1 MKKGKIEIKKNIS
14 MVDKVNAINLIVSSY
29 FTDGEYTP
37 YYSDMAQVMAVITY
51 FIEGIEFEEGEDIY
65 NAVMQDEELS
75 DIVHDVLFEDDM
87 IFIKN
92 NAIDKVEFLKQQII
106 HSHADTDRII
116 EACNVIID
124 SLENFSKLNIKE
136 MKKEDMQNASIVLEK
151 LASNNNLT
159 PEVISNVLK
168 DAVGFKMDE
177 ATEEILDSKNEQIR
191 GLKEENKELR
201 KYKALWESRNT
212 TASSDKVVPMEG

>member
-29 FTDGEYTP
+29 FTNGEYTP
-37 YYSDMAQVMAVITY
+37 YYSDMAQVMAVVTY

-65 NAVMQDEELS
+65 DAVMQDEELV

-87 IFIKN
+87 IFVKD
-92 NAIDKVEFLKQQII
+92 NAKDKVEFLKQKII
-106 HSHADTDRII
+106 HSHADMDKII

-177 ATEEILDSKNEQIR
+177 ATEEIIDAKNEQIR

-212 TASSDKVVPMEG
+212 TASSDKVVSMKV

>member
-29 FTDGEYTP
+29 FTNGEYTP
-37 YYSDMAQVMAVITY
+37 YYSDMAQVMAVVTY

-65 NAVMQDEELS
+65 NAVMQDEELN
-75 DIVHDVLFEDDM
+75 DMVHDILFEDDM
-87 IFIKN
+87 IFVKD
-92 NAIDKVEFLKQQII
+92 NAKDKVEFLKQKII
-106 HSHADTDRII
+106 HSHADMDKII

-168 DAVGFKMDE
+168 DAVGFNMDK

-212 TASSDKVVPMEG
+212 TASDKVVSMKV

>member
-14 MVDKVNAINLIVSSY
+14 IVDKVNAINLIVSSY

-37 YYSDMAQVMAVITY
+37 YYSKMAEVMAVVTY
-51 FIEGIEFEEGEDIY
+51 FIEGIDFEEGEDIY
-65 NAVMQDEELS
+65 DAVMQDEELN
-75 DIVHDVLFEDDM
+75 DMVHDILFEDDM
-87 IFIKN
+87 IFVKD
-92 NAIDKVEFLKQQII
+92 NAKDKVEFLKQKII
-106 HSHADTDRII
+106 HSHADMNKII

-212 TASSDKVVPMEG
+212 TASSDKVVSMKV

>member
-1 MKKGKIEIKKNIS
+1 MQSVK
-14 MVDKVNAINLIVSSY
+14 DNA
-29 FTDGEYTP
+29 
-37 YYSDMAQVMAVITY
+37 
-51 FIEGIEFEEGEDIY
+51 
-65 NAVMQDEELS
+65 
-75 DIVHDVLFEDDM
+75 
-87 IFIKN
+87 K
-92 NAIDKVEFLKQQII
+92 DKVEFLKQKII
-106 HSHADTDRII
+106 HSHADMDKII

-177 ATEEILDSKNEQIR
+177 ATEEIIDAKNAEIR
-191 GLKEENKELR
+191 ELR
-201 KYKALWESRNT
+201 KYKALWESRKT
-212 TASSDKVVPMEG
+212 TASSDKVVSMKV

>member
-29 FTDGEYTP
+29 FTNGEYTP
-37 YYSDMAQVMAVITY
+37 YYSKMAEVMAVVTY

-65 NAVMQDEELS
+65 NAVMQDEELV
-75 DIVHDVLFEDDM
+75 DIVHDVLFDDDM

-92 NAIDKVEFLKQQII
+92 NARDKVKFLKQQII

-168 DAVGFKMDE
+168 DAVGFNMDKE
-177 ATEEILDSKNEQIR
+177 TEEILDSKNEQIR

-212 TASSDKVVPMEG
+212 AASSDKVVSMKV

>member
-14 MVDKVNAINLIVSSY
+14 MVDKINAINLIVSSY
-29 FTDGEYTP
+29 FTNGEYTP
-37 YYSDMAQVMAVITY
+37 YYSDMAQVMAVVTY
-51 FIEGIEFEEGEDIY
+51 FIEGIEFENDEDIY
-65 NAVMQDEELS
+65 TAVMQDEELS

-106 HSHADTDRII
+106 HSHADMDKII

-136 MKKEDMQNASIVLEK
+136 MKKEDMQNASVVLEK

-177 ATEEILDSKNEQIR
+177 ATEEIIDAKNAEIR
-191 GLKEENKELR
+191 ELR

>member
-1 MKKGKIEIKKNIS
+1 MKKGKIEIKKNIT

-29 FTDGEYTP
+29 FTNGEYTP
-37 YYSDMAQVMAVITY
+37 YYSDMAQVMAVVTY
-51 FIEGIEFEEGEDIY
+51 FIEGIEFDEGEDIY
-65 NAVMQDEELS
+65 DAVMQDEELV
-75 DIVHDVLFEDDM
+75 DIVHDVLFDDDM

-92 NAIDKVEFLKQQII
+92 NARDKVEFIKQKII
-106 HSHADTDRII
+106 HSHADMDKII

-151 LASNNNLT
+151 LASNDNLT

-212 TASSDKVVPMEG
+212 AASSDKVVSMEG

>member
-1 MKKGKIEIKKNIS
+1 MKKGKIEIKKNIT
-14 MVDKVNAINLIVSSY
+14 MVDKVNAIDLIVSSY
-29 FTDGEYTP
+29 FTNGEYTP
-37 YYSDMAQVMAVITY
+37 YYSDMAQVMAVVTY
-51 FIEGIEFEEGEDIY
+51 FMEGIEFEEGEDIY

-106 HSHADTDRII
+106 HSHADMDKII

-201 KYKALWESRNT
+201 KYKALWESRNVA
-212 TASSDKVVPMEG
+212 ASSDKVVPMEG

>member
-1 MKKGKIEIKKNIS
+1 MKKGKIEIKKNIT

-37 YYSDMAQVMAVITY
+37 YYSDMAQVMAVVTY
-51 FIEGIEFEEGEDIY
+51 FIEGIEFEDDEDIY

-106 HSHADTDRII
+106 HSHADTDKII
-116 EACNVIID
+116 EVCNVIID
-124 SLENFSKLNIKE
+124 SLGNFSKLNIKE

-151 LASNNNLT
+151 LASNDNLT

-168 DAVGFKMDE
+168 DAVGFKMDK
-177 ATEEILDSKNEQIR
+177 ATEEIIDAKNAEIR
-191 GLKEENKELR
+191 ELR
-201 KYKALWESRNT
+201 KYKALWESRKT
-212 TASSDKVVPMEG
+212 TASSDKVVSMKV

>member
-29 FTDGEYTP
+29 FTNGEYTP
-37 YYSDMAQVMAVITY
+37 YYSDMAQVMAVVTY
-51 FIEGIEFEEGEDIY
+51 FIEGIEFAEGEDIY
-65 NAVMQDEELS
+65 NAVMQDEELV
-75 DIVHDVLFEDDM
+75 DIVHDILFDDDM

-92 NAIDKVEFLKQQII
+92 NARDKVEFLKQKII
-106 HSHADTDRII
+106 HSHADMDKII

-177 ATEEILDSKNEQIR
+177 ATEEIIDAKNAEIR
-191 GLKEENKELR
+191 ELR
-201 KYKALWESRNT
+201 EYKALWESRNT
-212 TASSDKVVPMEG
+212 TASSDKVVSMKV

>member
-37 YYSDMAQVMAVITY
+37 YYSDMAQVMAVVTY

-65 NAVMQDEELS
+65 NAVMQDEELV
-75 DIVHDVLFEDDM
+75 DIVHDVLFDDDM

-92 NAIDKVEFLKQQII
+92 NARDKVKFLKQQII

-168 DAVGFKMDE
+168 DAVGFNMDKE
-177 ATEEILDSKNEQIR
+177 TEEILDSKNEQIR

-212 TASSDKVVPMEG
+212 TASDKIVPLKG

>member
-1 MKKGKIEIKKNIS
+1 MKKGKIEIKKNIT

-65 NAVMQDEELS
+65 NAVMQDEELV
-75 DIVHDVLFEDDM
+75 DIVHDVLFDDDM

-92 NAIDKVEFLKQQII
+92 NARDKVKFLKQKII
-106 HSHADTDRII
+106 HSHADMDKII

-168 DAVGFKMDE
+168 DTVGFKMDE

-212 TASSDKVVPMEG
+212 TASSDKVVSMEV

>member
-29 FTDGEYTP
+29 FTNGEYTP
-37 YYSDMAQVMAVITY
+37 YYSKMAEVMAVVTY

-65 NAVMQDEELS
+65 NAVMQDEELV
-75 DIVHDVLFEDDM
+75 DIVHDVLFDDDM

-92 NAIDKVEFLKQQII
+92 NARDKVKFLKQQII

-168 DAVGFKMDE
+168 DAVGFNMDKE
-177 ATEEILDSKNEQIR
+177 TEEILDSKNEQIR

-201 KYKALWESRNT
+201 KYKALWESRNA
-212 TASSDKVVPMEG
+212 ASSNKVVSMKV

>member
-29 FTDGEYTP
+29 FTNGEYTP

-65 NAVMQDEELS
+65 NAVMQDEELN
-75 DIVHDVLFEDDM
+75 DMVHDILFEDDM
-87 IFIKN
+87 IFVKD
-92 NAIDKVEFLKQQII
+92 NAKDKVEFLKQKII
-106 HSHADTDRII
+106 HSHADMDKII

-212 TASSDKVVPMEG
+212 TASSDKVVPMEV

>member
-29 FTDGEYTP
+29 FTNGEYTP
-37 YYSDMAQVMAVITY
+37 YYSDMAQVMAVVTY

-65 NAVMQDEELS
+65 NAVMQDEELN
-75 DIVHDVLFEDDM
+75 DMVHDILFEDDM
-87 IFIKN
+87 IFVKD
-92 NAIDKVEFLKQQII
+92 NAKDKVEFLKQKII
-106 HSHADTDRII
+106 HSHADMDKII

-151 LASNNNLT
+151 LASNDNLT
-159 PEVISNVLK
+159 PEVISDILK
-168 DAVGFKMDE
+168 NAVGFNMDK
-177 ATEEILDSKNEQIR
+177 ATEEIIDAKNAEIR
-191 GLKEENKELR
+191 ELR

-212 TASSDKVVPMEG
+212 TASSDKVVSMKV

>member
-29 FTDGEYTP
+29 FTNGEYTP
-37 YYSDMAQVMAVITY
+37 YYSDMAQVMAVVTY
-51 FIEGIEFEEGEDIY
+51 FIEGIEFEDDEDIY

-201 KYKALWESRNT
+201 KYKALWESRNVA
-212 TASSDKVVPMEG
+212 ASSDKVVPMEV

>member
-1 MKKGKIEIKKNIS
+1 MEKGKIEIKKNIS

-37 YYSDMAQVMAVITY
+37 YYSDMAQVMAVVTY

-65 NAVMQDEELS
+65 DAVMQDEELN
-75 DIVHDVLFEDDM
+75 DMVHDILFEDDM
-87 IFIKN
+87 IFVKD
-92 NAIDKVEFLKQQII
+92 NAKDKVEFIKQKII
-106 HSHADTDRII
+106 HSHADMDKII

-177 ATEEILDSKNEQIR
+177 ATEEIIDAKNEQIR

-212 TASSDKVVPMEG
+212 TASSDKVVSMKV

>member
-29 FTDGEYTP
+29 FTNGEYTP
-37 YYSDMAQVMAVITY
+37 YYSDMAQVMAVVTY
-51 FIEGIEFEEGEDIY
+51 FIEGIEFAEGEDIY
-65 NAVMQDEELS
+65 NAVMQDEELV
-75 DIVHDVLFEDDM
+75 DIVHDILFDDDM

-92 NAIDKVEFLKQQII
+92 NARDKVEFLKQKII
-106 HSHADTDRII
+106 HSHADMDKII

-177 ATEEILDSKNEQIR
+177 ATEEIIDAKNEQIR
-191 GLKEENKELR
+191 GIKEENKELR
-201 KYKALWESRNT
+201 KYKAFWESRNT

>member
-37 YYSDMAQVMAVITY
+37 YYSDMAQGMAVVTY
-51 FIEGIEFEEGEDIY
+51 VIEGIEFEEGEDIY
-65 NAVMQDEELS
+65 DAVMQDEELN
-75 DIVHDVLFEDDM
+75 DMVHDILFEDDM
-87 IFIKN
+87 IFVKD
-92 NAIDKVEFLKQQII
+92 NAKDKVEFIKQKII
-106 HSHADTDRII
+106 HSHADMDKII

-168 DAVGFKMDE
+168 DAVGFNMDK
-177 ATEEILDSKNEQIR
+177 ATEEIIDAKNAEIR
-191 GLKEENKELR
+191 ELR
-201 KYKALWESRNT
+201 KYKALWESRNA
-212 TASSDKVVPMEG
+212 TASSNKVVSMKV

>member
-37 YYSDMAQVMAVITY
+37 YYSDMAQVMAVVTY
-51 FIEGIEFEEGEDIY
+51 FIEGIEFDEGEDIY
-65 NAVMQDEELS
+65 DAVMQDEELN
-75 DIVHDVLFEDDM
+75 DMVHDILFEDDM
-87 IFIKN
+87 IFVKD
-92 NAIDKVEFLKQQII
+92 NAKDKVEFLKQKII
-106 HSHADTDRII
+106 HSHADMDKII

-136 MKKEDMQNASIVLEK
+136 MEKEDMQNASIVLEK
-151 LASNNNLT
+151 LASNDNLT

-168 DAVGFKMDE
+168 DAVGFNMDKE
-177 ATEEILDSKNEQIR
+177 TEEIIDVKNEQIR

>member
-65 NAVMQDEELS
+65 NAVMQDEELV
-75 DIVHDVLFEDDM
+75 DIVHDVLFDDDM

-92 NAIDKVEFLKQQII
+92 NARDKVKFLKQQII

-136 MKKEDMQNASIVLEK
+136 MKKEDMQNASVVLEK

-168 DAVGFKMDE
+168 DAVGFNMDK

-212 TASSDKVVPMEG
+212 TASSDKVVSMKV

>member
-29 FTDGEYTP
+29 FTNGEYTP

-65 NAVMQDEELS
+65 DAVTQDEELN
-75 DIVHDVLFEDDM
+75 DMVHDILFEDDM
-87 IFIKN
+87 IFVKD
-92 NAIDKVEFLKQQII
+92 NAKDKVEFIKQKII
-106 HSHADTDRII
+106 HSHADMDKII

-212 TASSDKVVPMEG
+212 TASSDKVVSMKI